1 MNYFATYKFRDL
13 IYFNNN
19 CKLNIYCMQKARNF
33 REPLEIVLSLAFNV
47 NQGEKKHVKLTC
59 LCVSH
64 LKTCAENYKKST
76 ILMYTRYVGPLPFF
90 SSGPS
95 DSWWS
100 LHIADTLSSCSRDI
114 SGRCRLRTSFWSTD
128 DRGGGRCA
136 SDDFSRYSARAPLL
150 HTAPTVAEWSL
161 TWTKNS
167 FIFNSSI
174 TLRIIKLEDFFH
186 FFFYIRK
193 SKTIYCTFIISHCI
207 QPHFVHIVFIL
218 LAFTCTPIMW
228 NSYTYY
234 TLYI

>member
-95 DSWWS
+95 DSW
-100 LHIADTLSSCSRDI
+100 
-114 SGRCRLRTSFWSTD
+114 
-128 DRGGGRCA
+128 
-136 SDDFSRYSARAPLL
+136 
-150 HTAPTVAEWSL
+150 
-161 TWTKNS
+161 
-167 FIFNSSI
+167 
-174 TLRIIKLEDFFH
+174 
-186 FFFYIRK
+186 
-193 SKTIYCTFIISHCI
+193 
-207 QPHFVHIVFIL
+207 
-218 LAFTCTPIMW
+218 
-228 NSYTYY
+228 
-234 TLYI
+234 